1 MKKILTA
8 ELKRAINIGWMIS
21 IFGVCFAICFDSW
34 NDLINALTSRAGNV
48 HYFFWN
54 SSLGGAC
61 RTYFLP
67 IFAAVPFATSF
78 CKEYKLHVL
87 PFIVSREGKRKYC
100 IVKYIVNA
108 LCGGLVVVIAV
119 ATLLL
124 LLSTVLPIADT
135 TLQDVL
141 VSERFHAYVAINHP
155 FEYGLIEIFSA
166 FLTGILWSSVA
177 LCVSVYIPDPF
188 VVLVSP
194 YFISF
199 VSTQMYRIFH
209 IADRYRLDKLLTG
222 NVIIHSSSYT
232 VLICTV
238 IVVIIVFLLG
248 FLFQRV
254 VLRRLEDGVFY

>member
-8 ELKRAINIGWMIS
+8 ELKRAINVGWIIS
-21 IFGVCFAICFDSW
+21 ILGVCFAICFDSW
-34 NDLINALTSRAGNV
+34 NDLINAVTSHEGNV

-54 SSLGGAC
+54 SSIGGAC

-78 CKEYKLHVL
+78 CKEYNLHVL

-100 IVKYIVNA
+100 IVKYIINA
-108 LCGGLVVVIAV
+108 LCGGFVVAMAV
-119 ATLLL
+119 GILLL
-124 LLSTVLPIADT
+124 LLSTILPIADT
-135 TLQDVL
+135 ALQDVMI
-141 VSERFHAYVAINHP
+141 SERFHTYVAIYHP

-177 LCVSVYIPDPF
+177 LCVSLYISDHF

-232 VLICTV
+232 VLICTLAV
-238 IVVIIVFLLG
+238 VTIVCLLG

-254 VLRRLEDGVFY
+254 VLRRLDDGVFY